1 MAIVIGLGE
10 GMVRL
15 SPPDHQR
22 LEQASYLEVQ
32 IGGAELNVAVALAQL
47 GVDAAWISKLVDSP
61 VGRLITN
68 RARRYGVDVSRVV
81 WTRDGRVGLYFLE
94 VGAAPRPNL
103 VIYDRKQSAINYLT
117 ADELDW
123 GFIGNARVLHL
134 TGITPGLSENA
145 RRLIRDVVQRSR
157 ELGVSISFDV
167 NYRSKLWSPEEA
179 REELLRLLPQV
190 DILFATRDDVETVL
204 GITGDAEEV
213 VRTLHREFASI
224 AAFLTM
230 GAEGAMVCADDD
242 EVHYQ
247 PPFTIVEVDRLGAG
261 DAFAAGALLGW
272 LEGVSWQRALA
283 YAVAMAAF
291 KYSIP
296 GDFAI
301 IERDELD
308 ALLSQGIQTVQR

>member
-47 GVDAAWISKLVDSP
+47 GVDSAWISKLVDSP
-61 VGRLITN
+61 IGRLITN
-68 RARRYGVDVSRVV
+68 RARQYGVDISRVV
-81 WTRDGRVGLYFLE
+81 WTRTGRVGLYFLE

-123 GFIGNARVLHL
+123 EFIGNARVMHL
-134 TGITPGLSENA
+134 TGITLGLSENA
-145 RRLIRDVVQRSR
+145 RQLMRDVVQRLR
-157 ELGVSISFDV
+157 KLGVSISFDI
-167 NYRSKLWSPEEA
+167 NYRSKLWSPQEA

-204 GITGDAEEV
+204 GITGDAEEM
-213 VRTLHREFASI
+213 VRTLRREFASI

-230 GAEGAMVCADDD
+230 GSEGAMVCANDN
-242 EVHYQ
+242 EIHYQ
-247 PPFTIVEVDRLGAG
+247 SPFTIVEVDRLGAG

-272 LEGVSWQRALA
+272 LDGASWQRALA

-301 IERDELD
+301 IERNELD
-308 ALLSQGIQTVQR
+308 ALLSQGIQAVQR